1 MEHEDISRPQGDP
14 KLIPADLRVVPEKRQ
29 YKPGIVVL
37 SSTLK
42 ALYMNEAA
50 QEILSRLTRTENE
63 RARSGML
70 PRSANDLL
78 VQMLPF
84 LRAAGADESWRQ
96 QKRRQL
102 IAAGD
107 QPVLI
112 KTFGIP
118 NRMNARQPLIVLT
131 LQETE
136 KK

>member
-14 KLIPADLRVVPEKRQ
+14 KLIPADSRVVPDKRQ
-29 YKPGIVVL
+29 YKSGIVVL

-50 QEILSRLTRTENE
+50 QEKNE

-136 KK
+136 